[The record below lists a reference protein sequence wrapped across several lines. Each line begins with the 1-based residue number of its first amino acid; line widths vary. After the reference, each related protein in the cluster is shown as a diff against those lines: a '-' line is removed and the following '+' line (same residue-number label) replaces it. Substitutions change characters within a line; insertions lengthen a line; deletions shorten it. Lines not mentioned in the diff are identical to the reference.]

1 MDYKRQTLGK
11 KIVFSNLSSR
21 YFRCKNNLVR
31 VAALSRRKHSVLN
44 LSYKAKSNLF
54 GFLMILPA
62 FLLLAALNLYPICRN
77 LFLSFTS
84 WDMVIG
90 NPRFIGLENYR
101 ELFADKGFYS
111 CLKVTLIY
119 AVTYVPISMAL
130 GFILANL
137 MASKSKINVLYRTVF
152 FLPHVTSMVA
162 MSAVFL
168 FIFHPQYGTLNS
180 ILNTFGFSSVAWL
193 NQKSTA
199 LGSLVAM
206 NIWKTAGF
214 CAVIYLSGIQ
224 NISDELLEAASIDGA
239 SGLQKLLYIKIPL
252 VSPTTFMLVIMLTI
266 ESFKIF
272 TQIHVMTNGGPDGA
286 TTNLLTYMFEQAFD
300 QFRVGYGG
308 AIAIILLFCVLIIN
322 AIQMYFEKFV
332 NYD

>member
-1 MDYKRQTLGK
+1 MDCNEQVLRKPLIPPLTGRGR
-11 KIVFSNLSSR
+11 VAFSSR
-21 YFRCKNNLVR
+21 VKRR
-31 VAALSRRKHSVLN
+31 VSMRYRT
-44 LSYKAKSNLF
+44 KSNLC
-54 GFLMILPA
+54 GYLMILPA
-62 FLLLAALNLYPICRN
+62 FLLLAALNFYPIIRN
-77 LFLSFTS
+77 LVLSFTS
-84 WDMVIG
+84 WDMVVG
-90 NPRFIGLENYR
+90 DPVFIGMGNYK
-101 ELFADKGFYS
+101 ELFTDRGFAG
-111 CLKVTLIY
+111 CLKVTLLY
-119 AVTYVPISMAL
+119 AVTYVPISMGL

-137 MASKSKINVLYRTVF
+137 MAAKSKINVLYRTAF

-180 ILNTFGFSSVAWL
+180 ILGTFGLPSVAWL

-206 NIWKTAGF
+206 NIWKTTGF
-214 CAVIYLSGIQ
+214 CTVIYLSGIQ

-239 SGLQKLLYIKIPL
+239 TGLQKLLYIKIPL

-272 TQIHVMTNGGPDGA
+272 TQIHVMTGGGPDGA

-308 AIAIILLFCVLIIN
+308 AISIVLLICVLIIN